1 MVLTVRVDEKI
12 NQDLENLTKKLK
24 KTKSAIIR
32 EALRSYM
39 SSLES
44 KKERQIREAIKKCA
58 RKDYGIYKEFES
70 LMDEDI

>member
-12 NQDLENLTKKLK
+12 HQDLENLTKKLK